1 MERFERG
8 NFQPDAQSNR
18 DYLGGRPVM
27 RFFAWFLLALPSQL
41 VAANSLIDAI
51 EQKMSHYQTEQLKD
65 ELPIQDVWVENQSH
79 VWMLSQRNLW
89 RWDLDAMSFQKFP
102 LASIGE
108 NILLQLKTDGKSLYV
123 AASGGIFHLAFDPYQ
138 VLFYPF
144 PEKQSHLETITMTGD
159 ADNLFIVRENG
170 IFRIQ
175 TKTQTLEPVI
185 LGLRFLPKDKVI
197 YNPATK
203 NFWLARHQSLQ
214 SIEIRGINTADQI
227 TSFTAKHPILDIVY
241 DGKSLYAYTRH
252 AVIQF
257 DPRGEPIAS
266 IAVEGERRIAR
277 MATEHDS
284 HAYMYSDKLF
294 EIFNLSAKTSR
305 QYFVELGKVRSA
317 GSLSLRDD
325 TLAFIA
331 DGIPRIF
338 RLPQRL

>member
-1 MERFERG
+1 MW
-8 NFQPDAQSNR
+8 
-18 DYLGGRPVM
+18 
-27 RFFAWFLLALPSQL
+27 FFAWILLAIPSQL
-41 VAANSLIDAI
+41 LADTSLIDAI
-51 EQKMSHYQTEQLKD
+51 EQKMSHYQMEQIKD

-79 VWMLSQRNLW
+79 VWLLSQSNLW
-89 RWDLDAMSFQKFP
+89 RWDLDAMSFKKFP
-102 LASIGE
+102 LASLG
-108 NILLQLKTDGKSLYV
+108 NSKLLQLKSDGSSLYV
-123 AASGGIFHLAFDPYQ
+123 AASDGIFHLAFDPYQ

-144 PEKQSHLETITMTGD
+144 PDQQQHLKTITMTGD
-159 ADNLFIVRENG
+159 QDHLFVIRENG

-175 TKTQTLEPVI
+175 AKTQTLEPVI

-197 YNPATK
+197 YSSATK
-203 NFWLARHQSLQ
+203 NFWLARHQSLK
-214 SIEIRGINTADQI
+214 SLEIRGINTADQI
-227 TSFTAKHPILDIVY
+227 TSFTAKHPILDIVH
-241 DGKSLYAYTRH
+241 DGKSLFAYTRH

-257 DPRGEPIAS
+257 DARGEPITS
-266 IAVEGERRIAR
+266 IPVEGERRIAR
-277 MATEHDS
+277 MTVGYES

-305 QYFVELGKVRSA
+305 QYFVELGKVRTA